1 MTGAA
6 LALLTTIAGHAQT
19 YVTFSVDMSALG
31 TPGAVYVNG
40 SFNGWGTPG
49 SPVLVNN
56 GSDVWTNTLEITDPP
71 GTVEQFKFWNDTY
84 SGNWESIPN
93 RQFELGAANTPTTPQ
108 VLVPQAFNVNT
119 LPVPIQYVT
128 FQVDMSLQVQEANFA
143 NGTGGQPAP
152 GDSIT
157 VSGDFEGWNGG
168 LPLTN
173 NPSLSGS
180 ASNIYS
186 AVCPVAFYPP
196 SFGIN
201 YKFRMNGG
209 WESPVSFHG
218 NNRTATV
225 TPNEVLPLVNYN
237 DVGVHDLVY
246 SPITVTFTLYMPNG
260 TIDDVGYPFNAAS
273 DTLWIN
279 GDFLNW
285 EGGSWPG
292 PIGNFPGA
300 NQMIEVGTSDYY
312 TNSFVI
318 PAGNS
323 IYLNYKYSIDSQDD
337 ENASGTNHIREI
349 RSFGPTYSFPVDSW
363 SWTATQQGTA
373 PYPNPGITSTN
384 IVEPDFGYLAIQP
397 PSAGELPITWLG
409 RPGVILQNTANLTGS
424 WNSDSGTDA
433 TQSTNW
439 PNAGGNEF
447 FRLLKEQ

>member
-128 FQVDMSLQVQEANFA
+128 FQVDMTAQILLGNFA

-157 VSGDFEGWNGG
+157 VSGDFEGWDAG

-173 NPSLSGS
+173 NPSLSGL

-186 AVCPVAFYPP
+186 AALPIQFYPP

-209 WESPVSFHG
+209 WENPASTSG

-225 TPNEVLPLVNYN
+225 TPNEVLPVVFYN
-237 DVGVHDLVY
+237 DNGPYDLVTA
-246 SPITVTFTLYMPNG
+246 PITVTFTLYMPNG
-260 TIDDVGYPFNAAS
+260 SLDDNGYAYNAAS
-273 DTLWIN
+273 DTLWID
-279 GDFLNW
+279 GDFLDNW

-292 PIGNFPGA
+292 PIANFPSA

-312 TNSFVI
+312 TNSFLI

-323 IYLNYKYSIDSQDD
+323 IYLNYKYSIDSQDN
-337 ENASGTNHIREI
+337 ENGFQTNHIREI
-349 RSFGPTYSFPVDSW
+349 RSYGPTYSFPTDSW
-363 SWTATQQGTA
+363 SYNVCPPGT
-373 PYPNPGITSTN
+373 PYPNPGITATN

-397 PSAGELPITWLG
+397 KSAGNYPITWLG
-409 RPGVILQNTANLTGS
+409 RPGVILQNTAILNGS
-424 WNSDSGTDA
+424 WNSDSGTDG
-433 TQSTNW
+433 TQATNW

-447 FRLLKEQ
+447 FRLMKK